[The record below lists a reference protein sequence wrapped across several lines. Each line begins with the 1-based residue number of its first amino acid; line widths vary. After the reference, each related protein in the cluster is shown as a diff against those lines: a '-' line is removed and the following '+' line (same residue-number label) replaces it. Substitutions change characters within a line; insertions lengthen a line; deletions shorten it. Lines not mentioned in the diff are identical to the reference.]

1 MRNMFSVAIDGP
13 SGAGKSSVSKAVCA
27 AVGFRHIDT
36 GAMYRALGYAALDA
50 GVDISDEEAVKS
62 MLGEL
67 DINVRFDDEG
77 QKVFVNGEDVT
88 GKIRTEQISA
98 MASGISKLPCVR
110 DFLLGLQ
117 RKTAEEY
124 NVVMDGRDIGTVVL
138 PNAQLKV
145 YLTASVEKRAE
156 RRYLELLAKN
166 ENVEYNKVLENAII
180 RDKQDM
186 ERKTAPLRPAE
197 DAVIVD
203 TTNMTFDE
211 SVETITKLIKERM

>member
-1 MRNMFSVAIDGP
+1 MFSVAIDGP
-13 SGAGKSSVSKAVCA
+13 SGAGKSSVSKAVCN

-36 GAMYRALGYAALDA
+36 GAMYRALGYAAVKS
-50 GVDISDEEAVKS
+50 GVDVSDEAEVQAMLDKLDVNVK
-62 MLGEL
+62 
-67 DINVRFDDEG
+67 FDDEG

-98 MASGISKLPCVR
+98 MASDISKLPCVR
-110 DFLLGLQ
+110 AFLLGLQ

-124 NVVMDGRDIGTVVL
+124 NVIMDGRDIGTVVL
-138 PNAQLKV
+138 PDAQLKI

-156 RRYLELLAKN
+156 RRYQELLAKN

-186 ERKTAPLRPAE
+186 ERKTAPLRPAD

-203 TTNMTFDE
+203 TTDMSFDE
-211 SVETITKLIKERM
+211 SVKMITKLIKERM